1 MVDAM
6 TQHIAKALVT
16 SANLK
21 QQIRT
26 ACHPDDPQLLKR
38 YINLALDSAN
48 TAGAS
53 SEKIRILLDCA
64 ALLLET
70 ACDQKVV
77 LSWRYQCLDQIYR
90 PLLAAEKQS
99 ITAGDHHRVRQ
110 FSHLFTH
117 LTPTF
122 FN

>member
-1 MVDAM
+1 M

-53 SEKIRILLDCA
+53 SEKIRILLECA

-90 PLLAAEKQS
+90 PLLAAENQAAADDAYADRS
-99 ITAGDHHRVRQ
+99 CLEVASAVGHV
-110 FSHLFTH
+110 HLGS
-117 LTPTF
+117 
-122 FN
+122 

>member
-1 MVDAM
+1 MMGM
-6 TQHIAKALVT
+6 TPAFATMLKGST
-16 SANLK
+16 NLQ

-26 ACHPDDPQLLKR
+26 GCSPDDPELLQH

-70 ACDQKVV
+70 ACDHQVA
-77 LSWRYQCLDQIYR
+77 LNWRHLCLDQIYR
-90 PLLAAEKQS
+90 PLLRAEKTS
-99 ITAGDHHRVRQ
+99 TTASDHYRVRQ
-110 FSHLFTH
+110 FSLQFRL

-122 FN
+122 F

>member
-1 MVDAM
+1 MQLAVCFAGEYRFSS
-6 TQHIAKALVT
+6 TLLYTYLNLVYR
-16 SANLK
+16 NE
-21 QQIRT
+21 
-26 ACHPDDPQLLKR
+26 
-38 YINLALDSAN
+38 N
-48 TAGAS
+48 TNFFSRRGSSQRFFFQVGVRRGDFVFTWGVGAA
-53 SEKIRILLDCA
+53 RGHRCA
-64 ALLLET
+64 A
-70 ACDQKVV
+70 A
-77 LSWRYQCLDQIYR
+77 